1 MIESVVVFNCFVE
14 VMLCSISLLSRS
26 ITCPTAL
33 QSTSLHLLSR
43 NRATSCWNLAR
54 RFDISRLRFCFLLCL
69 VFL

>member
-33 QSTSLHLLSR
+33 QSTSLHFTCSR
-43 NRATSCWNLAR
+43 VIVPRPAG
-54 RFDISRLRFCFLLCL
+54 I
-69 VFL
+69 